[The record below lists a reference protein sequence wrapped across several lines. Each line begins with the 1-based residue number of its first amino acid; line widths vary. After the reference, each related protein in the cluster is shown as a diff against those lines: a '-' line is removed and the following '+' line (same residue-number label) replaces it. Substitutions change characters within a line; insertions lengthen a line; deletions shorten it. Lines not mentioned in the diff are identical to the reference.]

1 MSVFW
6 DNLTK
11 LCKDRGIY
19 PNTVTAAL
27 GLSVATASKWK
38 NGACPRDVTLQKVAD
53 YFNIPVS
60 ELIEEKKSKQKSDQL
75 ENFIKMFYA
84 LPPNQQEQFI
94 NEIRSKNEKK

>member
-6 DNLTK
+6 DNLNN

-38 NGACPRDVTLQKVAD
+38 NGAQPRDVTLQKVAD
-53 YFNIPVS
+53 YFNVTVAD
-60 ELIEEKKSKQKSDQL
+60 LTEEKKPERSEQL
-75 ENFIKMFYA
+75 KKFMQMFYS
-84 LPPNQQEQFI
+84 LSTEQQKQFLD
-94 NEIRSKNEKK
+94 EIRKDAE